1 MKLFEWILK
10 IIVAM
15 VWLVISLIAGLL
27 TGIALG
33 FIAWNAGINYL
44 NRILE
49 KRLR

>member
-1 MKLFEWILK
+1 MIILEWIAK
-10 IIVAM
+10 IIIAM
-15 VWLVISLIAGLL
+15 VWLVISIIAGLL

-44 NRILE
+44 NIILE

>member
-1 MKLFEWILK
+1 MIILK
-10 IIVAM
+10 WLAKIIIAT
-15 VWLVISLIAGLL
+15 VWLVISIIAGLF